1 MATFRVL
8 VVDDDEDLLQV
19 TGDVLSAAGY
29 DVMRATNG
37 DDAIA
42 TIKAEHV
49 DAMVLDMMLGKDSG
63 LEVMAMVKKISPLTE
78 IIIATG
84 YATVETAVQAMS
96 RGAFQYLSKPVN
108 MPELLLLME
117 RATRKAR
124 DAFDKE
130 MLVERLRRQN
140 QQVSDDGMVVASP
153 IMQDLL
159 EEISDMAFLDKPMF
173 ISGET
178 GSGKEVIAHFIHE
191 HSQRK
196 DGPFNTINCATLTES
211 LVDAELF
218 GYEKGAFTGA
228 EKARPGII
236 AASHDGTL
244 FLDEIGDISL
254 AAQARLLRFLESG
267 VVRPVG
273 SDRERKYDVRIIAAT
288 HKDLSQEISDG
299 NFREDLYHR
308 LVVFDIELPPLRKRP
323 EDIRPLV
330 EHFLHSFP
338 NSDVHSIDDEAVTL
352 LQQQAWTGNIRE
364 LRNETERAWLR
375 ARRRGGDSL
384 ISKDYRLSSD
394 APNSPDE
401 FSGYGPIPLQQAE
414 LLHVRHVLSLSGN
427 NKRKAAK
434 MLGISERHIYRL
446 LQASEELDS
455 EQAEEELSN

>member
-1 MATFRVL
+1 
-8 VVDDDEDLLQV
+8 
-19 TGDVLSAAGY
+19 
-29 DVMRATNG
+29 
-37 DDAIA
+37 
-42 TIKAEHV
+42 
-49 DAMVLDMMLGKDSG
+49 
-63 LEVMAMVKKISPLTE
+63 
-78 IIIATG
+78 
-84 YATVETAVQAMS
+84 
-96 RGAFQYLSKPVN
+96 
-108 MPELLLLME
+108 ME

-140 QQVSDDGMVVASP
+140 EQVNDFGMVVASP
-153 IMQDLL
+153 VMRDLL
-159 EEISDMAFLDKPMF
+159 EEIGDMAYLDKPMF

-273 SDRERKYDVRIIAAT
+273 SDRERKYDVRIVAAT
-288 HKDLSQEISDG
+288 HKDLMQEISDG

-330 EHFLHSFP
+330 EHFLHSF
-338 NSDVHSIDDEAVTL
+338 NSEVHSIEDDAVTL

-375 ARRRGGDSL
+375 ARRRGSDSL
-384 ISKDYRLSSD
+384 NSSDYRLSAD
-394 APNSPDE
+394 APSSPDE

-455 EQAEEELSN
+455 EQVEENLTD

>member
-1 MATFRVL
+1 MAAFRVL

-29 DVMRATNG
+29 EIMRATNG

-78 IIIATG
+78 VVIATG

-130 MLVERLRRQN
+130 VLVERLRRQN
-140 QQVSDDGMVVASP
+140 QQVSEDGMVVASP

-159 EEISDMAFLDKPMF
+159 EEISDMAYLDKPMF

-236 AASHDGTL
+236 AASHEGTL

-288 HKDLSQEISDG
+288 HKDLAQEISDG

-338 NSDVHSIDDEAVTL
+338 HSDVHSIDDAAVTL

-375 ARRRGGDSL
+375 ARRRGSDTL